1 MGDDPEASPTPT
13 PMLEALFVYTRA
25 LRLYEVEEYDQSISS
40 FGQVIKR
47 LPNFAQAYRGRALV
61 YHKEERLTLA
71 MEDLD
76 KAIEVK
82 PDYADAYRDRGTLF
96 QQLGER
102 DKAIADLEKALTL
115 FHPVREFSKIAETRT
130 ELAALRP

>member
-1 MGDDPEASPTPT
+1 
-13 PMLEALFVYTRA
+13 
-25 LRLYEVEEYDQSISS
+25 
-40 FGQVIKR
+40 
-47 LPNFAQAYRGRALV
+47 
-61 YHKEERLTLA
+61 